1 MHYDLFIIDN
11 HIKFENFKEYSKD
24 KIRNVNISLFS
35 KFEEIIK
42 EIEFVDLLVVH
53 IDSLEYFKII
63 EKYLKPETYTIFIIN
78 NNADLRKI
86 TNSKNYNILYEPLDF
101 DKLISKIKYYIQNIS
116 NHLSLR
122 NEDEFSNSIINNI
135 NYILCIIYL

>member
-78 NNADLRKI
+78 NKVRI
-86 TNSKNYNILYEPLDF
+86 IVKN
-101 DKLISKIKYYIQNIS
+101 
-116 NHLSLR
+116 
-122 NEDEFSNSIINNI
+122 
-135 NYILCIIYL
+135 

>member
-42 EIEFVDLLVVH
+42 
-53 IDSLEYFKII
+53 
-63 EKYLKPETYTIFIIN
+63 
-78 NNADLRKI
+78 
-86 TNSKNYNILYEPLDF
+86 
-101 DKLISKIKYYIQNIS
+101 
-116 NHLSLR
+116 
-122 NEDEFSNSIINNI
+122 
-135 NYILCIIYL
+135 